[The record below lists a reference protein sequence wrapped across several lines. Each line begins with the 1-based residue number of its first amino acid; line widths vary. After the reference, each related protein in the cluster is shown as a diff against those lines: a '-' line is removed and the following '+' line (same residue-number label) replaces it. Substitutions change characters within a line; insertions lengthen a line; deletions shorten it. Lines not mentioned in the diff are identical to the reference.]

1 MSARILVVD
10 DIEANVKLLEARL
23 TAEYYE
29 VLTASDG
36 PTALALAASEKPDIV
51 LLDVMMPGMDGFEV
65 AQRLLGQ
72 FPDLHYLLA
81 RQAAGHVLRYQ
92 ATATAGRERLVRQ
105 ISGRNAFSRCPPE
118 QT

>member
-36 PTALALAASEKPDIV
+36 PTALALAASEKPDI
-51 LLDVMMPGMDGFEV
+51 
-65 AQRLLGQ
+65 
-72 FPDLHYLLA
+72 LA
-81 RQAAGHVLRYQ
+81 RLTALAAAAHEPAREGTFADTTLHERDRRAKYGKHDDDSFI
-92 ATATAGRERLVRQ
+92 ATPTG
-105 ISGRNAFSRCPPE
+105 ISKKGAKKGVKKP
-118 QT
+118 